1 VVADARRAVRDAI
14 DDLETGALVLVAL
27 SGGADS
33 LALLSAARFEVP
45 RAGLRCGAVL
55 IDHGLQGESA
65 SVAATAAARARSL
78 GADPVEVRRVEVGSE
93 GGPEAAARDARRT
106 ALRMVAEQHGAAAV
120 LLGHTR
126 DDQAETVLLG
136 LVRGSGTRSLSGMA
150 PRDGLWRRPL
160 LGLRRTDT
168 EAVCRAAGLE
178 WWDDPHNADPA
189 LTRVRVRTR
198 VLPGLEAELGPGIVT
213 ALARTAELARADA
226 DLLDTLAA
234 DLAAAV
240 TDSAGA
246 LDANALVGAPTALR
260 TRVLRRAALAAGCP
274 GTDLTAGHVDAV
286 ARLVTDWH
294 GQRGVDLP
302 GGVVAR
308 REGGRLRL
316 DRSG

>member
-33 LALLSAARFEVP
+33 LALLSAARFEAP

-65 SVAATAAARARSL
+65 SVAATAAAQARSL

-226 DLLDTLAA
+226 DLLDALAA

-246 LDANALVGAPTALR
+246 LDANALAGAPTALR

>member
-1 VVADARRAVRDAI
+1 
-14 DDLETGALVLVAL
+14 
-27 SGGADS
+27 
-33 LALLSAARFEVP
+33 
-45 RAGLRCGAVL
+45 
-55 IDHGLQGESA
+55 
-65 SVAATAAARARSL
+65 
-78 GADPVEVRRVEVGSE
+78 
-93 GGPEAAARDARRT
+93 
-106 ALRMVAEQHGAAAV
+106 
-120 LLGHTR
+120 
-126 DDQAETVLLG
+126 
-136 LVRGSGTRSLSGMA
+136 
-150 PRDGLWRRPL
+150 
-160 LGLRRTDT
+160 
-168 EAVCRAAGLE
+168 
-178 WWDDPHNADPA
+178 
-189 LTRVRVRTR
+189 
-198 VLPGLEAELGPGIVT
+198 VT

-226 DLLDTLAA
+226 DLLDALAA

-246 LDANALVGAPTALR
+246 LDANALAGAPTALR